1 MGNARAQAGRRPR
14 SATSLPR
21 TGKIRLGANR
31 RERFVSL
38 FVAKHQHSAEVCPA
52 KDPEMGAMLLEH
64 LSDESAARQ
73 GISIHGEAVIEGQ
86 HTLYLIAEAP
96 ARAALEGFLAPFAM
110 AGAVE
115 VLEANPC
122 STVVDRARC

>member
-1 MGNARAQAGRRPR
+1 M
-14 SATSLPR
+14 
-21 TGKIRLGANR
+21 
-31 RERFVSL
+31 SL
-38 FVAKHQHSAEVCPA
+38 FVAKHQHSPEVCPA

-64 LSDESAARQ
+64 LSDENAAKL

-96 ARAALEGFLAPFAM
+96 DRETVEGFLAPFAM
-110 AGAVE
+110 AGSVE

-122 STVVDRARC
+122 ATVVGRAGC

>member
-1 MGNARAQAGRRPR
+1 
-14 SATSLPR
+14 
-21 TGKIRLGANR
+21 
-31 RERFVSL
+31 VSL

-52 KDPEMGAMLLEH
+52 KDPQMGAMLLEH
-64 LSDESAARQ
+64 LSDESAAKQ

-96 ARAALEGFLAPFAM
+96 DRAALEGFLAPFAM

>member
-1 MGNARAQAGRRPR
+1 
-14 SATSLPR
+14 
-21 TGKIRLGANR
+21 
-31 RERFVSL
+31 VSL
-38 FVAKHQHSAEVCPA
+38 FVAKHQHNPEACPA
-52 KDPEMGAMLLEH
+52 KNPELGAMLLEH
-64 LSDESAARQ
+64 LSDESAAKQ

-96 ARAALEGFLAPFAM
+96 DRAALEGFLAPFAM

-122 STVVDRARC
+122 SAVVDRASC